1 MYTGQRVQNRPQLV
15 TDALITLTHAEL
27 RTSAFIGK
35 SRNKKSRDSGVFD
48 SSVSDTHMIDI
59 IGAEAELA
67 FAKLCNLYPKD
78 FMTLGTRSK
87 AEGTDDGDLNI
98 DGVCVD
104 VKTTTHKNGMLLSNS
119 KHTSGIDLF
128 ALMIKKG
135 EDTFQLKGFMLA
147 TELIVEDRF
156 GRADGKLKRPTY
168 VAKQDE
174 LYCYKTA
181 VRKLKKY
188 LDTVKS

>member
-1 MYTGQRVQNRPQLV
+1 MPTGQRIQSRPQLV
-15 TDALITLTHAEL
+15 TDALVTLTLAEL
-27 RTSAFIGK
+27 KTSAFIGK
-35 SRNKKSRDSGVFD
+35 SRHKQNRVEGIFD
-48 SSVSDTHMIDI
+48 SAVADTHMIDVL
-59 IGAEAELA
+59 GAEAELA

-78 FMTLGTRSK
+78 FMTLGNRSK
-87 AEGTDDGDLNI
+87 NKGTDDGDLNI

-104 VKTTTHKNGMLLSNS
+104 VKTTTHEKGMLISNS
-119 KHTSGIDLF
+119 KHISGIDLF
-128 ALMIKKG
+128 ALVIKKG

-156 GRADGKLKRPTY
+156 GRADGKLKRPAY

-181 VRKLKKY
+181 VKKLKNI
-188 LDTVKS
+188 LTL

>member
-1 MYTGQRVQNRPQLV
+1 MPTGQRIQSRPQLV
-15 TDALITLTHAEL
+15 TDALITLTSAEL

-35 SRNKKSRDSGVFD
+35 SRNKKSRGAGVFD
-48 SSVSDTHMIDI
+48 SSVADTHMIDI

-67 FAKLCNLYPKD
+67 FAKLCNLYPTD
-78 FMTLGTRSK
+78 FMILDPKSK
-87 AEGTDDGDLNI
+87 AKGTDDGDLNI

-104 VKTTTHKNGMLLSNS
+104 VKTTTHENGMLLCNS
-119 KHTSGIDLF
+119 KHLSGIDLF
-128 ALMIKKG
+128 ALIIKKG

-147 TELIVEDRF
+147 TELIAEDRF
-156 GRADGKLKRPTY
+156 GRAEGKLKRPAY

-181 VRKLKKY
+181 MQKLKKI
-188 LDTVKS
+188 S

>member
-15 TDALITLTHAEL
+15 TDALITLTPAEL

-35 SRNKKSRDSGVFD
+35 SRNKKSRGAGVFD
-48 SSVSDTHMIDI
+48 SSVADTHMIDI

-78 FMTLGTRSK
+78 FMTLDIRSK
-87 AEGTDDGDLNI
+87 AKGTDDGDLSI

-104 VKTTTHKNGMLLSNS
+104 VKTTTHENGMLLSNS
-119 KHTSGIDLF
+119 KHISGIDLF

-147 TELIVEDRF
+147 AELIVEDRF